1 MRVSTYDCFLEAIG
15 MSSWQRFAHTA
26 ALLPR
31 WNPDLSWLAGTWV
44 PEPPPAPPPLV
55 APSLFPALYFLV
67 ERNKVTNHDAVFF
80 QGK

>member
-26 ALLPR
+26 ALLPD

-44 PEPPPAPPPLV
+44 PEPPRLWWLPLC
-55 APSLFPALYFLV
+55 FL
-67 ERNKVTNHDAVFF
+67 
-80 QGK
+80 QYIS